1 MRIKAICPPSR
12 QSVPADWLEREEQM
26 FQSFASPGTEVDA
39 IHPDAAAH
47 IGPAGGGH
55 FSEAQIESIVPYI
68 IREAVKAEKDG
79 FDGIWQPGEYNVGS
93 EVARQVVNIPLVDTG
108 PAALRVASMVGDRI
122 CLIAIEDTVKPYV
135 WKLLKRWG
143 MSQFVTSLKS
153 WNIPLSEVWN
163 RQDEVKELTIKIAKE
178 AIAKEDAQ
186 VILPYCAIFS
196 PVIVPTEE
204 LEAEIGVPVINCPR
218 VGLKMTELFVSLGIH
233 KSEKAYP
240 FAPAD
245 IFA

>member
-1 MRIKAICPPSR
+1 MRIKVICPPSR
-12 QSVPADWLEREEQM
+12 QSVSSDRLESQTQVFR
-26 FQSFASPGTEVDA
+26 SYASPGTEVDVVY
-39 IHPDAAAH
+39 PDAGAH
-47 IGPAGGGH
+47 IGPRPGH
-55 FSEAQIESIVPYI
+55 ISEARIESIVPFV

-93 EVARQVVNIPLVDTG
+93 EVARQIINIPLVDTG
-108 PAALRVASMVGDRI
+108 PAALHVASMVGDRI

>member
-1 MRIKAICPPSR
+1 MRIKVICPPSR
-12 QSVPADWLEREEQM
+12 QSVSSDRLESQTQVFR
-26 FQSFASPGTEVDA
+26 SYASPGTEVDA
-39 IHPDAAAH
+39 IHPNAGAH
-47 IGPAGGGH
+47 IGPALGH
-55 FSEAQIESIVPYI
+55 ISEARIESIVPFV

-93 EVARQVVNIPLVDTG
+93 EVARQIINIPLVDTG
-108 PAALRVASMVGDRI
+108 PAALHVASMVGDRI

-135 WKLLKRWG
+135 RKLLKRWG
-143 MSQFVTSLKS
+143 MSQFVTSLKV
-153 WNIPLSEVWN
+153 WNIPVSEVWK

-178 AIAKEDAQ
+178 AIEKEDAQ
-186 VILPYCAIFS
+186 VILPFCAVFV
-196 PVIVPTEE
+196 PVIVPAEE
-204 LEAEIGVPVINCPR
+204 IEAEIGVPVINCPR
-218 VGLKMTELFVSLGIH
+218 VGLRMTELFVGLGIH